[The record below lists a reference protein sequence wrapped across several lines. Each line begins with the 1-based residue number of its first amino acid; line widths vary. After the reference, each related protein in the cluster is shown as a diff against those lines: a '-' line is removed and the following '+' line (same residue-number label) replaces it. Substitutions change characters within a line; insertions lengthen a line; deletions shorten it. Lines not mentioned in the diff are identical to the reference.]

1 MERKLKEIYYDTT
14 NAASFG
20 NGEVLF
26 RSLQLSPKKISD
38 VEDWMRKQN
47 VHTLHK
53 PVTRKFRR
61 RKVIVGG
68 IDHQWQCDL
77 VDVKSFKNRNIRFLL
92 TVVDVFSRYAWV
104 ELVPDKTNSSMIK
117 AFSKIFSKSKRKPF
131 KLQSDHGGEFTG
143 KAFHAFLKTR
153 GVEWFSTRNMETKAT
168 IVERFN

>member
-1 MERKLKEIYYDTT
+1 MEQKLKEIYYDTT

-38 VEDWMRKQN
+38 AEDWMRKQN

-53 PVTRKFRR
+53 SVTRKFQR

-77 VDVKSFKNRNIRFLL
+77 VDVKSFKNRN
-92 TVVDVFSRYAWV
+92 
-104 ELVPDKTNSSMIK
+104 
-117 AFSKIFSKSKRKPF
+117 
-131 KLQSDHGGEFTG
+131 G
-143 KAFHAFLKTR
+143 KAFHPFLKSR

-168 IVERFN
+168 IVERFNRTLMEKLA